1 MRFLHHF
8 PGPPL
13 SDFVEMLWLYEGF
26 TISHTKERLLPTGT
40 VDLVVN
46 LREDQPDFRTPIV
59 VGPHSAHSLLD
70 TSLEASVIG
79 VHFKPGGAAP
89 FIGAPLDELHNLDVS
104 LDLLWSAGV
113 QELRDR
119 ILAAP
124 TAPAMFQVLERAL
137 LRAARSFNRHTA
149 VAYALRHFEAVPH
162 AQTIAQVARAVGF
175 SERHFIKRFREEVG
189 LTPKLFCRVR
199 RFQEVVRMVHR
210 ATEVNWTEVAVS
222 CGYFDQAHF
231 INDFREFSGLSPTIY
246 LACKGDHQNH
256 VPLLD

>member
-1 MRFLHHF
+1 M
-8 PGPPL
+8 
-13 SDFVEMLWLYEGF
+13 
-26 TISHTKERLLPTGT
+26 
-40 VDLVVN
+40 
-46 LREDQPDFRTPIV
+46 
-59 VGPHSAHSLLD
+59 
-70 TSLEASVIG
+70 
-79 VHFKPGGAAP
+79 
-89 FIGAPLDELHNLDVS
+89 
-104 LDLLWSAGV
+104 WSAGV

-137 LRAARSFNRHTA
+137 LRAARSFTRHTA

-162 AQTIAQVARAVGF
+162 AQTIAEVVRAVGF

-231 INDFREFSGLSPTIY
+231 INDFREFSGLSPTTY